1 MRTDTERDQRGRVQA
16 DLDLTNALD
25 RVGWQTRVGRGQPIY
40 RDGTEATWLYRVDAG
55 AVKVVRH
62 SSQSLKPLILDI
74 RGPGEFLGFEGLF
87 AERTHPESAWALAA
101 TRLTCVPQGACR
113 SLMLRHADLLYR
125 MMEQVYRINEQLQDR
140 LVAFAYDEGN
150 ARLAQLLLHL
160 NRKFGQPRA
169 NGEHLIDLPLQHRDL
184 AEFSG
189 LRSETVSRILTGLR
203 SGGVLG
209 SQRSR
214 LVIRDLTALQQCA
227 DDSNI

>member
-1 MRTDTERDQRGRVQA
+1 MRTDTDRDQRGRVQA
-16 DLDLTNALD
+16 DPDLTDALD
-25 RVGWQTRVGRGQPIY
+25 RIGWQTRVGPGQPIY
-40 RDGTEATWLYRVDAG
+40 LDGAEATWVYRVDAG

-62 SSQSLKPLILDI
+62 SSQSLKPLTLDI

-87 AERTHPESAWALAA
+87 AEWTHPESAWALAA

-113 SLMLRHADLLYR
+113 SLMLKNAELRYR
-125 MMEQVYRINEQLQDR
+125 MMEQVYGINEELQDR
-140 LVAFAYDEGN
+140 LVAFAYDEGS
-150 ARLAQLLLHL
+150 ARLAQLLLYL
-160 NRKFGQPRA
+160 NRKFGQPTTH
-169 NGEHLIDLPLQHRDL
+169 GERLIDLPLQHREL

-189 LRSETVSRILTGLR
+189 LRSETVSRIVTGLR

-227 DDSNI
+227 DDSNV